1 MARLCFTLVILALA
15 LLVSQGES
23 QTCTSQTFENKN
35 VYANCTDLPHLN
47 AYLHWTYNSTDSTL
61 AIAFIA
67 PPPNPE
73 GWVSWSINPESPT
86 MISSQALLAFKNN
99 DNITINTYNVSSY
112 NPAEW
117 GTKLLYDVWDL
128 SAEESNGN
136 IIIFAKWKFPEKI
149 EKVNHVWQVGPG
161 IVEGLPLKHAMNPE
175 NKDSKGILQL
185 VGI

>member
-1 MARLCFTLVILALA
+1 
-15 LLVSQGES
+15 
-23 QTCTSQTFENKN
+23 
-35 VYANCTDLPHLN
+35 
-47 AYLHWTYNSTDSTL
+47 
-61 AIAFIA
+61 
-67 PPPNPE
+67 
-73 GWVSWSINPESPT
+73 

-149 EKVNHVWQVGPG
+149 EKVMFTLNQ
-161 IVEGLPLKHAMNPE
+161 
-175 NKDSKGILQL
+175 KDQT
-185 VGI
+185 